1 MHNNILNAKYINKC
15 ALHFFIV
22 FYGKYRKTFSVEEFA
37 NPKNSE
43 LKNQATLIIL
53 NF

>member
-37 NPKNSE
+37 KYLFNPKNSGF
-43 LKNQATLIIL
+43 KNQATL
-53 NF
+53 